1 MDHPKEGLKPTIE
14 VVEWVKRAK
23 IDPETPISDKEN
35 SFEKKIMQSEKMRIN
50 EPNKNTHIIE
60 ELNTDDASII
70 DSTEKVTS
78 VCRIKNIDEETNCDS
93 EQCFAEVVKEQP
105 VSPVIEIISNT
116 SEENTDEESTKFDE
130 FPITN
135 VSEEEPISP
144 FIDSASD
151 QSDNSYKYISKS
163 TEENEEAD
171 VLKQK
176 SATKTHGETMEYT
189 QVTPIS
195 EFVPKLP
202 KCEEYNNPVDIL
214 EEVGSIIQWL
224 NFTELY
230 NDLSAYPNLT
240 SFLEVMKSF
249 CQKYMKHFEK
259 CIYEEMD

>member
-1 MDHPKEGLKPTIE
+1 MTDPMEGLKPTIE
-14 VVEWVKRAK
+14 TVEWVKRAK
-23 IDPETPISDKEN
+23 TNPDSPILDEEN
-35 SFEKKIMQSEKMRIN
+35 MFAKKIKQSEKIRIN
-50 EPNKNTHIIE
+50 EPNKSIHIIE
-60 ELNTDDASII
+60 EVNTDDASSI
-70 DSTEKVTS
+70 DPMEKVTS
-78 VCRIKNIDEETNCDS
+78 VRRIKIIDEEPSCDS

-105 VSPVIEIISNT
+105 ISPVIEIISNI
-116 SEENTDEESTKFDE
+116 SEENTDEESNKFDE

-144 FIDSASD
+144 FIESTSD
-151 QSDNSYKYISKS
+151 QSDTSNKYISKS

-176 SATKTHGETMEYT
+176 SATNTHGETMEYT

-202 KCEEYNNPVDIL
+202 NCEEYNNPNDIL
-214 EEVGSIIQWL
+214 KEVDLIIQWL
-224 NFTELY
+224 NFMELY

-240 SFLEVMKSF
+240 SFLEVMKSI